1 MPLQTKNNC
10 SGNGARR
17 RVVNNRVW
25 AYRNEIAAKLAPPVE
40 DKLEEIQAPRVRQAN
55 RRKTDATDGRRVGDE
70 FRVVTVKDACSGP
83 MISIGDKIREDEDFA
98 RSYATE
104 TSAAK
109 AYGARRQAEK
119 KKEMEGEI

>member
-25 AYRNEIAAKLAPPVE
+25 AFRNSIAAEIAPPV
-40 DKLEEIQAPRVRQAN
+40 DKLEEIEMPRVRQAN
-55 RRKTDATDGRRVGDE
+55 RRKTDATDGRRGGDE

-119 KKEMEGEI
+119 KKEMEGEL